1 MKVNGKDDIPYM
13 KWKINAMFDTTN
25 HPILGMWLKQS
36 STIPKITISG
46 ISTQKWHGLTHYHPI
61 IIPWFTNVK
70 QFFNHQ
76 KSPLNPPDKKDQPF
90 PVTHLAPRARFP
102 SNVPR
107 KLSATSKPRRAAAC
121 VTTMAASTRSHATA
135 AWPLPATV
143 GSLGRWKWN
152 IRKIEIFMGKSLGN
166 LLN

>member
-61 IIPWFTNVK
+61 IIP
-70 QFFNHQ
+70 
-76 KSPLNPPDKKDQPF
+76 
-90 PVTHLAPRARFP
+90 
-102 SNVPR
+102 
-107 KLSATSKPRRAAAC
+107 
-121 VTTMAASTRSHATA
+121 
-135 AWPLPATV
+135 
-143 GSLGRWKWN
+143 
-152 IRKIEIFMGKSLGN
+152 
-166 LLN
+166 